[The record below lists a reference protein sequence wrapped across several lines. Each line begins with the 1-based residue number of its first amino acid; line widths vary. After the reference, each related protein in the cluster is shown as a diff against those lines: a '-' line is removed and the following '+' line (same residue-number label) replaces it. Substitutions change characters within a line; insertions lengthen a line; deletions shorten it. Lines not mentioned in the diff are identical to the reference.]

1 MSTHILVH
9 TGFDLLA
16 SVSSLMITLFV
27 YRWRLSDQA
36 SGLEKGG
43 GGYVAAMLFGAVFGG
58 FLAGTANLW
67 LGVIES
73 IGRSIVGAFAGA
85 VLFVE
90 LFKKS
95 RGMKGSTGLLF
106 VPAFTTSVV
115 IGRWGCYFS
124 GLEDQTY
131 GIATSVAWAV
141 RLGDGVPRH
150 PVQLYES
157 FSMLAFLTFALV
169 MLARRNPKFMA
180 NGFYFL
186 AIWYGTQRFLWEF
199 LKPYQTIIGP
209 FNLFHFICA
218 GLIFYGIWMIYNNQT
233 SNQASARKRA

>member
-1 MSTHILVH
+1 MNTHILVH
-9 TGFDLLA
+9 TGFDFLA
-16 SVSSLMITLFV
+16 SISSLLMTLFV

-43 GGYVAAMLFGAVFGG
+43 GGYVAAMLIGAVFGG

-67 LGVIES
+67 LSEIYTV
-73 IGRSIVGAFAGA
+73 GRSIVGAFAGA

-90 LFKKS
+90 LFKKW

-106 VPAFTTSVV
+106 VPAFATSVM

-131 GIATSVAWAV
+131 GIATNVAWAV
-141 RLGDGVPRH
+141 RFGDGVLRH

-157 FSMLAFLTFALV
+157 FSMLAFLSFALA
-169 MLARRNPKFMA
+169 MLARRNSTFMA

-186 AIWYGTQRFLWEF
+186 AIWYGAQRFMWEF

-209 FNLFHFICA
+209 FNLFHFICV
-218 GLIFYGIWMIYNNQT
+218 GLIFYGIWMIYNNQKN
-233 SNQASARKRA
+233 NQKLARKLV